1 MIEMVLV
8 EKTDGDY
15 DTPLR
20 TLALVDLDDTS
31 PNRYFSNIICWNTYG
46 AYWGVDWRERMKV
59 LKRKE

>member
-20 TLALVDLDDTS
+20 TLALVDLDDTF
-31 PNRYFSNIICWNTYG
+31 PDGYFSNRICWSTHG
-46 AYWGVDWRERMKV
+46 SYWGADWRERMKV

>member
-1 MIEMVLV
+1 MIDIVLV
-8 EKTDGDY
+8 EKSDGDY

-20 TLALVDLDDTS
+20 TLALVDLEYTS